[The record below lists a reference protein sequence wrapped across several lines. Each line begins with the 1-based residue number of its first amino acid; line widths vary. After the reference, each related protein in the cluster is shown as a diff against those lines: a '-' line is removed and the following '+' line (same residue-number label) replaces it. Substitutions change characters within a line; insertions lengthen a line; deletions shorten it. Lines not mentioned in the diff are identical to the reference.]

1 MLHLYFENL
10 FLWSI
15 LNGKVIVNSEAENVI
30 TNIEAETFEIL
41 WMFSAP
47 PPFTEALYGTL
58 TWSRE
63 HLWLTQNWISQ
74 WFYYLEK
81 NIHLLCAI

>member
-41 WMFSAP
+41 
-47 PPFTEALYGTL
+47 
-58 TWSRE
+58 
-63 HLWLTQNWISQ
+63 
-74 WFYYLEK
+74 
-81 NIHLLCAI
+81 

>member
-1 MLHLYFENL
+1 
-10 FLWSI
+10 
-15 LNGKVIVNSEAENVI
+15 
-30 TNIEAETFEIL
+30 
-41 WMFSAP
+41 MFSTP